1 MSWVASGERSVI
13 PQRRLAFGA
22 FSGDFMTLT
31 PLFWAVGVRVGNNTS
46 ILINLAASADLG
58 RFQRI
63 CSAKTIEH
71 GAIFA

>member
-22 FSGDFMTLT
+22 FSGDFMTPT
-31 PLFWAVGVRVGNNTS
+31 PLFWAVGCRVGNNTS
-46 ILINLAASADLG
+46 TLINRAASADLG

-63 CSAKTIEH
+63 YSTKTLEH
-71 GAIFA
+71 GATFV

>member
-1 MSWVASGERSVI
+1 
-13 PQRRLAFGA
+13 
-22 FSGDFMTLT
+22 MTLT

>member
-1 MSWVASGERSVI
+1 
-13 PQRRLAFGA
+13 
-22 FSGDFMTLT
+22 MTPT

-46 ILINLAASADLG
+46 ILINRAASADLG

-63 CSAKTIEH
+63 SSAKTIEH